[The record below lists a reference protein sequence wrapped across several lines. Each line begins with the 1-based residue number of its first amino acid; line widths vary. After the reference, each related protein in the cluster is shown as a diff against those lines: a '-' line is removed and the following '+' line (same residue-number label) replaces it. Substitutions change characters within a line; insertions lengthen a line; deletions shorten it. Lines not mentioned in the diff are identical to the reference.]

1 MTWYRPSHHLQ
12 YIGQEGA
19 VCLIVAPSHS
29 LPRTSPGCSLLSP
42 SPPIWIGDRCMGL
55 FTSHFGFFRALYT
68 SRQGWPRWDGLWN
81 GWPPIVG
88 IEGLELGY
96 MALHRAF
103 SWQGSSRSWRAS
115 EQKVSRVWRRKLC
128 RGRRPSPLC
137 RAVEFPGSYVMMWL
151 PRVVRF
157 VNHVGEV
164 WSCLQLPALA
174 LEMGIFLPGWREV
187 RWVRLLVVHSHSLGG
202 CAGEQHCVPNKP
214 RISRTSKYLIC
225 VAEISCLKSIRRK
238 APLEIG
244 WPWERA
250 LVLLMSPM
258 TPDIFAF
265 PQTPAS
271 GVMQLHGSS
280 ALIYIYI

>member
-1 MTWYRPSHHLQ
+1 MPNCGSLPQPAQDKPRLFVTEPQPSHLGRWQVHGIVHL
-12 YIGQEGA
+12 
-19 VCLIVAPSHS
+19 SFWF
-29 LPRTSPGCSLLSP
+29 LP
-42 SPPIWIGDRCMGL
+42 
-55 FTSHFGFFRALYT
+55 
-68 SRQGWPRWDGLWN
+68 SRQGWPQRAGLWN

-88 IEGLELGY
+88 IEVLELGY

-115 EQKVSRVWRRKLC
+115 DQKFNRVWRQKLC
-128 RGRRPSPLC
+128 RGRGPSPLC
-137 RAVEFPGSYVMMWL
+137 LAVGFPGSFVMMWL

-157 VNHVGEV
+157 VDCVGEV

-187 RWVRLLVVHSHSLGG
+187 RWLRLLVVHSHSPGG

-238 APLEIG
+238 APLEVG

-280 ALIYIYI
+280 ALIYIYIYIEREREEMGNDSQPVNC